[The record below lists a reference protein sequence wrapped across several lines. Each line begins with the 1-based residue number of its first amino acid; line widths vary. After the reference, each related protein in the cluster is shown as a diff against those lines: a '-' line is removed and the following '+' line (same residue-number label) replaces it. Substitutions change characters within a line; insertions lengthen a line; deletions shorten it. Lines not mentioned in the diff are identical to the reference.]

1 MDMGTVTLAGV
12 DIDVWEGGVGPPLL
26 FLHGAGGFRLGP
38 AFLDLLGQHR
48 RVVAPSHPGFG
59 LSGLADWMDRPDD
72 IAHIYWEL
80 LDRLGIDTID
90 VLGSSFG
97 GWIAA
102 EMATMQPQ
110 RLRRLVLVAPAGVKT
125 GSRDELDIP
134 DMFATPADAI
144 QRMLYVDPEK
154 FKVDPG
160 AMTDEELRIMLRNRE
175 SFALFAWEPYLHNP
189 KLPHRLHKVGCP
201 TLFLRGAHDGLIS
214 AEYVTRYAA
223 LLPNARIVTLSDC
236 AHLPQLETPEAF
248 AAAVLSF
255 LQAEG

>member
-1 MDMGTVTLAGV
+1 MATVSLAGV
-12 DIDVWEGGVGPPLL
+12 DIDVWKGGDGPPLL
-26 FLHGAGGFRLGP
+26 FLHGAGGFRPGP
-38 AFLDLLGQHR
+38 AFLDLLGAHR
-48 RVVAPSHPGFG
+48 QIIAPSHPGFG

-80 LDRLGIDTID
+80 LDRLGLDRVDIVGT
-90 VLGSSFG
+90 SFG

-110 RLRRLVLVAPAGVKT
+110 RLRRLVLAAPAGVKT
-125 GSRDELDIP
+125 GSREALDIP

-144 QRMLYVDPEK
+144 QRMLYVDPAK
-154 FKVDPG
+154 FAVDPD
-160 AMTDEELRIMLRNRE
+160 AMTDDELRIMLRNRE

-189 KLPHRLHKVGCP
+189 KLPHRLHKVVCP

-214 AEYVTRYAA
+214 AEYVSRYAA
-223 LLPNARIVTLSDC
+223 LVPNARIVTLPDT
-236 AHLPQLETPEAF
+236 AHVPQLESPETF
-248 AAAVLSF
+248 AEAVLLF

>member
-1 MDMGTVTLAGV
+1 MGMISLAGV
-12 DIDVWEGGVGPPLL
+12 DIDVWEGGDGSPLL
-26 FLHGAGGFRLGP
+26 FLHGAGGFRPGP
-38 AFLDLLGQHR
+38 AFLDLLGAHR
-48 RVVAPSHPGFG
+48 RVIAPSHPGFG

-72 IAHIYWEL
+72 IAHMYWEL
-80 LDRLGIDTID
+80 LDRLDVGAIDIVGT
-90 VLGSSFG
+90 SFG

-125 GSRDELDIP
+125 GSRDALDIP

-154 FKVDPG
+154 FKADPA

-189 KLPHRLHKVGCP
+189 KLPHRLHKVICP
-201 TLFLRGAHDGLIS
+201 ALFLRGAHDGLIS
-214 AEYVTRYAA
+214 ADYLARYAA
-223 LLPNARIVTLSDC
+223 LLPNAHIVTIPDA
-236 AHLPQLETPEAF
+236 AHVPQLETPEAF
-248 AAAVLSF
+248 ASAVLSF
-255 LQAEG
+255 LQGEG

>member
-1 MDMGTVTLAGV
+1 MSMITLAGV
-12 DIDVWEGGVGPPLL
+12 AIDVWEGGEGPPLL
-26 FLHGAGGFRLGP
+26 FLHGAGGFCIGP
-38 AFLDLLGQHR
+38 AYLDLIGKYR
-48 RVVAPSHPGFG
+48 RIVAPSHPGFG

-80 LDRLGIDTID
+80 LDRLGLDRVD
-90 VLGSSFG
+90 VVGTSFG

-125 GSRDELDIP
+125 GSREELDIP

-144 QRMLYVDPEK
+144 QRMLYVDPAK
-154 FKVDPG
+154 FAIDPA

-189 KLPHRLHKVGCP
+189 KLPHRLHKVTCP
-201 TLFLRGAHDGLIS
+201 TLFLRGDQDGLIS
-214 AEYVTRYAA
+214 AAYISRYAA
-223 LLPNARIVTLSDC
+223 LLPNARIVTLPNT
-236 AHLPQLETPEAF
+236 AHLPQLEAPETF
-248 AAAVLSF
+248 ANAVLSF